1 MLTNEGISDTIFQ
14 QDNASCHISKKTR
27 DWFDKVT
34 TEYGFSVM
42 DWPLNSP
49 DMNLI
54 ENLWAHIKI
63 ELYKRYLDTATLRGP
78 PHIIRAKLRERL
90 LEVWWEIGEDVLNRL
105 VDSMV
110 DRIQA
115 LIDAKGWYIEF

>member
-1 MLTNEGISDTIFQ
+1 
-14 QDNASCHISKKTR
+14 
-27 DWFDKVT
+27 
-34 TEYGFSVM
+34 M
-42 DWPLNSP
+42 DWPSNSP

-54 ENLWAHIKI
+54 ENLWAHVKI
-63 ELYKRYLDTATLRGP
+63 ELYKRYPDTATLRRP
-78 PHIIRAKLRERL
+78 CHIICAKLRERL

-110 DRIQA
+110 DLVQA